1 MWVLVNTTD
10 ISTQAK
16 TIWIFIIIIV
26 YYKNITSVTYNY
38 LNLEF

>member
-1 MWVLVNTTD
+1 MWVLVNTTE

-16 TIWIFIIIIV
+16 TIWIFIIV

-38 LNLEF
+38 INLEF